1 MPRRQFSLQLE
12 LSEPEIFYD
21 LNYDPPLPNIGGHCG
36 GIWPQ
41 GTLNGISYDELRELG
56 DGTHFVELDEHTG
69 SSPGQRP
76 LDESEDDKVVR
87 TLRFIFFAE
96 RIGAIGASTT
106 LCHIL
111 FAITP
116 KNIDRIR
123 PLLSERHIEQ
133 LKEFAKTI
141 AATKTERDTQ
151 GHMTVS
157 SLGSTPIPDENLI
170 IIRAL
175 YGQPAG

>member
-12 LSEPEIFYD
+12 LSDPEIFYE
-21 LNYDPPLPNIGGHCG
+21 LNYHPPLPNIGGHCG

-41 GTLNGISYDELRELG
+41 GSLNGMSYDELRELG

-69 SSPGQRP
+69 SSPGQQP
-76 LDESEDDKVVR
+76 SDQSEGDKVVKAI
-87 TLRFIFFAE
+87 RFFYFLE
-96 RIGAIGASTT
+96 SIGAIGASTSF
-106 LCHIL
+106 CQIL
-111 FAITP
+111 LEMTP
-116 KNIDRIR
+116 DNVHRIR

-133 LKEFAKTI
+133 LKDFAKTI

-157 SLGSTPIPDENLI
+157 SLGTTPIPDENLI